1 MTNDATLGI
10 MRERFIALT
19 NLLGEEYHLKSEQ
32 HRIVVKDILNNV
44 SGLWGLFDEE
54 EKNFFE
60 EAVNCYENK
69 SKFQNKGITKE
80 KYQQDA
86 VVETDSDT
94 DNLSD

>member
-1 MTNDATLGI
+1 MTDSATIGI
-10 MRERFIALT
+10 MRERFITLT

-32 HRIVVKDILNNV
+32 HRIVVKDLLNNI
-44 SGLWGLFDEE
+44 SGLWNLFDEE
-54 EKNFFE
+54 ENIFFE

-69 SKFQNKGITKE
+69 VKFQSKGIAKE

-86 VVETDSDT
+86 VVENDSNS